1 MDMEPAAQELRRLA
15 ESTRALAAAASPA
28 AVIDLLWQQLA
39 AWYPECERALALYQ
53 EDSANSEII
62 HTSGPGASHALA
74 QNTGESPDTAAGISG
89 PQGTT
94 LEGTLMVLGRRHG
107 LVAVVSSGPR
117 FTPHDVDVLDMVLNA
132 TSNSLAN
139 LVRSGPSSD
148 VTWDRTVDTVPTA
161 LCTVAADG
169 CVHLTNRAFA
179 DLIGRARS
187 GIVGDHWTAVVPH
200 AWLPTLRPMLKPGY
214 RGGPHTVADGGRRLN
229 IRVVSIDEGADGER
243 VLLIEDY
250 TEQHRLQE
258 QLVQSEKMSAMG
270 QLIAGVAHDLNNPLA
285 SVVGFADY
293 MMESASLDDQ
303 HREPLRVIQQEA
315 ERAANIVKN
324 LLTFARKHEGPWR
337 PTVVPN
343 LLKATSELMRND
355 LASRN
360 IELIVDIEP
369 DLPELDIEPTRI
381 QQVIVNI
388 VTNAAHAIEAAG
400 RDGRILIRARK
411 WTDGIAIDVS
421 DNGPGIPH
429 AERDKIFDPFYT
441 TKPAGTGTGLGLSI
455 SQGIVKDHG
464 GRISLVGSGPQ
475 GTVFRVEL
483 PGTGADHTTA
493 PAQIQEEASAG
504 LRILVVDDEPH
515 ILHYMHATLEG
526 WGHSVKV
533 AHDGGRALQRVAD
546 DEFDV
551 IITDL
556 RMPDVSGR
564 QFYDALRR
572 DRPEL
577 VKRIVFSTGDT
588 VRGDTLEFL
597 EEQGRPCLQKPFSLV
612 ELRQVLGQLTS

>member
-1 MDMEPAAQELRRLA
+1 MQELRRLA

-28 AVIDLLWQQLA
+28 AVIDLLWQQLER
-39 AWYPECERALALYQ
+39 WYPACERAIALYQ
-53 EDSANSEII
+53 KDSAGPDII
-62 HTSGPGASHALA
+62 HTSGPGASHSIE
-74 QNTGESPDTAAGISG
+74 QNTAGARGPSAGTSG
-89 PQGTT
+89 PQGTV
-94 LEGTLMVLGRRHG
+94 LEGSLVVLGRRHA
-107 LVAVVSSGPR
+107 LVALVSPGPR
-117 FTPHDVDVLDMVLNA
+117 FTAHDVDVLEIVLSATANA
-132 TSNSLAN
+132 LAN
-139 LVRSGPSSD
+139 LARHGTGD
-148 VTWDRTVDTVPTA
+148 EAIWDLTVDAIPTA

-169 CVHLTNRAFA
+169 RVRHANRAFA
-179 DLIGRARS
+179 DLIGRPRS
-187 GIVGDHWTAVVPH
+187 GVAGQEWSAVFPQ
-200 AWLPTLRPMLKPGY
+200 AWRSTLQPMLRADY
-214 RGGPHTVADGGRRLN
+214 RGESRVVADGDRNLT
-229 IRVVSIDEGADGER
+229 IRVVAVDEATDSDRVFLIDDC
-243 VLLIEDY
+243 

-258 QLVQSEKMSAMG
+258 QLVQAEKMSAMG

-293 MMESASLDDQ
+293 MLETASLDDQ

-337 PTVVPN
+337 PTAVPH

-369 DLPELDIEPTRI
+369 GLPELDIEPTRI
-381 QQVIVNI
+381 QQVMVNL
-388 VTNAAHAIEAAG
+388 VTNAAQAIEATG
-400 RDGRILIRARK
+400 KSGRILIRTRR

-421 DNGPGIPH
+421 DNGPGIPLE
-429 AERDKIFDPFYT
+429 ERGRIFDPFFT
-441 TKPAGTGTGLGLSI
+441 TKPEGTGTGLGLSI
-455 SQGIVKDHG
+455 SQGIVRDHG
-464 GRISLVGSGPQ
+464 GRISLVGSGPH
-475 GTVFRVEL
+475 GTMFRVEL
-483 PGTGADHTTA
+483 PGTGREQTAA
-493 PAQIQEEASAG
+493 PAPAPENVSAG

-515 ILHYMHATLEG
+515 ILHYMHATLEA

-533 AHDGGRALQRVAD
+533 AHDGGRALQRIAD

-564 QFYDALRR
+564 EFYESLRR

-597 EEQGRPCLQKPFSLV
+597 EEQGRPCLQKPFSLM
-612 ELRQVLGQLTS
+612 ELRQVLSQLPS